1 MIHPNEQPK
10 PRAVAGAKGRQRVD
24 AILDAATAI
33 LVDEGYASLS
43 TRKIAARAGM
53 LPGNLHYYYSTKHEV
68 VRALLD
74 RYLERA
80 TARIETRIV
89 NAQSAPTDDP
99 AEAAL
104 SVLFAD
110 QTNLESCRFF
120 WELWALAARDPA
132 VSEAMRGF
140 YLKYWRALVAKLL
153 QLSPALGRPRAG
165 RRAAVII
172 GLLEGMTLF
181 RSHEPPYQFPLPG
194 LEQELRAVVR
204 NLATEIP

>member
-1 MIHPNEQPK
+1 MR
-10 PRAVAGAKGRQRVD
+10 RACDYFLESPADLR
-24 AILDAATAI
+24 AI

-140 YLKYWRALVAKLL
+140 YLNYWRALVAKLL
-153 QLSPALGRPRAG
+153 LRQSKWDAAISALSEPGPTPRG
-165 RRAAVII
+165 TS
-172 GLLEGMTLF
+172 LEMSF
-181 RSHEPPYQFPLPG
+181 FPLSQNTMPSS
-194 LEQELRAVVR
+194 LPKYAVMARGDLTVTVR
-204 NLATEIP
+204 